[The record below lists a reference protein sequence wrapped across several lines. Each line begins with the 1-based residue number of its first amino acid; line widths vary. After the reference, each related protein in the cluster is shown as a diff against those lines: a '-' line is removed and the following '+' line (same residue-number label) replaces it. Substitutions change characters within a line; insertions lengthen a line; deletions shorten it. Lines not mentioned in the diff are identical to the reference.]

1 MGRPPELR
9 VHVHEGPDVLA
20 GDAEHA
26 VDHRGGCPPAD
37 RDLAVARLAAHPTE
51 ARVPLLPDVPVPA
64 HDGAAG
70 RGRVGF
76 VYLFNPTFGPINQGL
91 KTLGVD
97 NPPLWFYSAYW
108 SKWGLV
114 FLSLWGVGQTM
125 MIFLAGLLD
134 VPRQLYEAAEIEGA
148 SSWQRFRYVT
158 LPMISPVMFFSV
170 VIGVIAGFQY
180 FTQAYVASFAVS
192 GQPHG
197 GRVVQHRRAG
207 GIDPLLLVA
216 PVHQGVRPLP
226 DGLRLRDG
234 LDPLPDH
241 HGLHDRDHQDVATVG
256 PLPGGVPIATETTTR
271 PVPPTAPPRPLRP
284 IPPAVRRRR
293 FLTEV
298 GNHAALIAVSIM
310 FLLPMAFIVLT
321 ALMTDRQAKT
331 PDFWPHPFQWGNFID
346 VFDRIPLLRYTLNT
360 VTISTLATVGVV
372 VSCIP
377 VAYALSRMRWRGRNA
392 SFLIVLSTIMLP
404 VQVTIVPL
412 YILFVRFGW
421 IGTMKPLIV
430 PLFFGDAFTIFLLR
444 QFFLTIPSEL
454 SDAARVDG
462 ASEFQIMTR
471 VIVPLAK
478 PAIAAVALFQFL
490 YSWNDF
496 FSPLLFLIQ
505 DPDKWTLSLALSEF
519 RSQYHVEWNLT
530 MAAAVL
536 FVMPVIILFFL
547 AQRAF
552 IEGVTLTGTKG

>member
-1 MGRPPELR
+1 M
-9 VHVHEGPDVLA
+9 
-20 GDAEHA
+20 
-26 VDHRGGCPPAD
+26 
-37 RDLAVARLAAHPTE
+37 
-51 ARVPLLPDVPVPA
+51 
-64 HDGAAG
+64 
-70 RGRVGF
+70 
-76 VYLFNPTFGPINQGL
+76 
-91 KTLGVD
+91 
-97 NPPLWFYSAYW
+97 
-108 SKWGLV
+108 
-114 FLSLWGVGQTM
+114 
-125 MIFLAGLLD
+125 
-134 VPRQLYEAAEIEGA
+134 
-148 SSWQRFRYVT
+148 
-158 LPMISPVMFFSV
+158 
-170 VIGVIAGFQY
+170 
-180 FTQAYVASFAVS
+180 
-192 GQPHG
+192 
-197 GRVVQHRRAG
+197 
-207 GIDPLLLVA
+207 
-216 PVHQGVRPLP
+216 
-226 DGLRLRDG
+226 
-234 LDPLPDH
+234 
-241 HGLHDRDHQDVATVG
+241 G
-256 PLPGGVPIATETTTR
+256 PLPGRVPIATATTTR
-271 PVPPTAPPRPLRP
+271 PRPPTAVARPRRP
-284 IPPAVRRRR
+284 IPPAVQRRR
-293 FLTEV
+293 FLTEI

-310 FLLPMAFIVLT
+310 FLLPIAFIVLT
-321 ALMTDRQAKT
+321 ALMTDGQART
-331 PDFWPHPFQWGNFID
+331 PDLWPHPFRWSNFLD
-346 VFDRIPLLRYTLNT
+346 VFDRLPLLRYTLNT
-360 VTISTLATVGVV
+360 VTISALATVGVV

-421 IGTMKPLIV
+421 IGTMKPLII

-444 QFFLTIPSEL
+444 QFFLTIPTEL